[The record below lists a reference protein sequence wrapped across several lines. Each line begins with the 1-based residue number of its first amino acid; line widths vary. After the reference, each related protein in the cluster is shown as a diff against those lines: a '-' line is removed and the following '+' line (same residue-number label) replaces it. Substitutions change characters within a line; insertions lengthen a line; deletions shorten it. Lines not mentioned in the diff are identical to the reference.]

1 MSRQTV
7 LKAALLLCAV
17 ILLAGVLL
25 GIKTVIGFAG
35 YSYANAGKYTSGDAE
50 ISKAVSNLDIDWL
63 DGTVII
69 LYHNGHTVE
78 LSERSDG
85 SVSENLRMRW
95 RLDGDTLRIR
105 YSKPGRLPKR
115 LPNKELTVMLPED
128 IALNDVAISAAS
140 AAVSIPAIHAD
151 HLDLDVTSG
160 NINAAAKVKTVSAET
175 TSGHIDLHIT
185 DSVKEV
191 SAVTTSGSVTIDAG
205 NADRFTAES
214 TSGSIR
220 VTLKNVGD
228 FKASSTSGDIFAE
241 ILKAKQADF
250 DSTSGDMQLSISK
263 LGSLK
268 METTSGS
275 VQAALPSIPGFT
287 ADLETASGQINYK
300 LPLTKQGGSYVCGD
314 GSGEVEI
321 HTTSGSITISEVI
334 R

>member
-1 MSRQTV
+1 
-7 LKAALLLCAV
+7 
-17 ILLAGVLL
+17 
-25 GIKTVIGFAG
+25 
-35 YSYANAGKYTSGDAE
+35 
-50 ISKAVSNLDIDWL
+50 
-63 DGTVII
+63 
-69 LYHNGHTVE
+69 
-78 LSERSDG
+78 
-85 SVSENLRMRW
+85 
-95 RLDGDTLRIR
+95 
-105 YSKPGRLPKR
+105 
-115 LPNKELTVMLPED
+115 MLPED

>member
-1 MSRQTV
+1 MQVTITNQMKKLIPV
-7 LKAALLLCAV
+7 CLILLV
-17 ILLAGVLL
+17 ILSGCIRSSGGPAIIPTDTAVPPETPEPVAAATAVTDPVRV
-25 GIKTVIGFAG
+25 KRP
-35 YSYANAGKYTSGDAE
+35 KYMPG
-50 ISKAVSNLDIDWL
+50 
-63 DGTVII
+63 
-69 LYHNGHTVE
+69 E
-78 LSERSDG
+78 LVDYTA
-85 SVSENLRMRW
+85 
-95 RLDGDTLRIR
+95 LDGDTLRIR

-128 IALNDVAISAAS
+128 IALNDVTISAAS

-241 ILKAKQADF
+241 ILKAKQ
-250 DSTSGDMQLSISK
+250 SK
-263 LGSLK
+263 RK
-268 METTSGS
+268 
-275 VQAALPSIPGFT
+275 
-287 ADLETASGQINYK
+287 
-300 LPLTKQGGSYVCGD
+300 
-314 GSGEVEI
+314 
-321 HTTSGSITISEVI
+321 
-334 R
+334 